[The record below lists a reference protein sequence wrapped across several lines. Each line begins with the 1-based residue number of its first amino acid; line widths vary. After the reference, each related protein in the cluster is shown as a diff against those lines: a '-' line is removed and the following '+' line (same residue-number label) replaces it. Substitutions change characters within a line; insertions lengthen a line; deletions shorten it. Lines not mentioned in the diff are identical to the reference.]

1 MKKKHAYDNFFFFFK
16 ENDVERKCG
25 RYHPVPMV
33 EFDEEKR
40 LKE

>member
-1 MKKKHAYDNFFFFFK
+1 MIIFLKKKKK

-33 EFDEEKR
+33 EFDEEKQ
-40 LKE
+40 LKD

>member
-1 MKKKHAYDNFFFFFK
+1 MIIFFLKK

-33 EFDEEKR
+33 EFDEDKQ